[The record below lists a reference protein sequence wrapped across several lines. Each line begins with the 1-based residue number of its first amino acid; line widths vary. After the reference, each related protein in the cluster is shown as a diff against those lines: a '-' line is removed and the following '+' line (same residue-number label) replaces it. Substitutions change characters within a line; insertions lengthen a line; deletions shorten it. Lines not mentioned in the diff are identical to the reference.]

1 MPATNNLTKEI
12 VMHIYDKNFK
22 YVNAAS
28 TNIEKT
34 FARIRKELAEAAKKK
49 PVNVM
54 PIKKAL
60 KK

>member
-1 MPATNNLTKEI
+1 
-12 VMHIYDKNFK
+12 MHIYDKNFK